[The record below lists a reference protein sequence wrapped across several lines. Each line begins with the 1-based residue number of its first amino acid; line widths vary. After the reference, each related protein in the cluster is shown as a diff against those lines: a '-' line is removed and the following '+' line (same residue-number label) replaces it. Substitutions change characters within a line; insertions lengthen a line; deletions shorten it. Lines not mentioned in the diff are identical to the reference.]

1 MAWTFNEWV
10 KNRQSYKNS
19 DSLPLLFPMVKSVK
33 RGMDQVLK
41 FLKAKKVRNCGEFIA
56 AGASKRGWTSLLI
69 TAADDRIV
77 ANMPIVFDSINF
89 IEVFLSQNN

>member
-1 MAWTFNEWV
+1 MA
-10 KNRQSYKNS
+10 
-19 DSLPLLFPMVKSVK
+19 KSVK

-41 FLKAKKVRNCGEFIA
+41 FLNVKKVRNSGKFIA

-69 TAADDRIV
+69 TAADNRVV

-89 IEVFLSQNN
+89 IEVYILTIYNLKLNSHH